1 MRRGVFVNYRR
12 DDTGWAANLLAD
24 ALRRRLGPD
33 RVFLDNSSIA
43 LGAAFAKEIED
54 AVLRSATLLALIGPH
69 WDTARLHDPQD
80 WVRRE
85 LLLAESAARDHP
97 GPGGPTVAAARGGA
111 AAGAAVRQG
120 LQHGELRRDHPTDVD
135 ALADRITTERRA
147 PAPADDGVEPTRPA
161 LEEFLRFLLP
171 PAQQWSGNRDRLV
184 NLALAVLGR
193 DDRLVFLAPARIDD
207 GPRGSATVLVTAT
220 DVLVV
225 EVGEDFLITGEIRFP
240 RGVVQR
246 VEVVPTLFLFAD
258 AVVHTTAG
266 DRVRLQGLFRDQ
278 AGQLADHLRPSIR
291 TPPAPPPAPAPR
303 RGPSAGPSTPPRA
316 GSGCSRRAGRGGG
329 APRPS
334 SPP

>member
-1 MRRGVFVNYRR
+1 VRPGVFVNYRR

-43 LGAAFAKEIED
+43 LGAAFANEIED
-54 AVLRSATLLALIGPH
+54 AVLRSTALLALIGPH

-85 LLLAESAARDHP
+85 LLLAEERGVTIIPVLVDRPSLP
-97 GPGGPTVAAARGGA
+97 PAAALPLELRF
-111 AAGAAVRQG
+111 VTG

-135 ALADRITTERRA
+135 ALVDRITTARHA
-147 PAPADDGVEPTRPA
+147 PEPVDDGVEPTRPA

-278 AGQLADHLRPSIR
+278 AGHLADHLRP
-291 TPPAPPPAPAPR
+291 
-303 RGPSAGPSTPPRA
+303 
-316 GSGCSRRAGRGGG
+316 
-329 APRPS
+329 
-334 SPP
+334 